1 MDFACYNGRE
11 GKLVQLEERNRGD
24 ADRFLSVVFGP
35 FVAARFFL
43 EHYYTILMDRSFEF
57 DFEEALKRLVRY
69 LLEGFSVGIAVQ
81 IISQKKVN
89 LQEVILVAVTASAV
103 LCLLDSFSP
112 TVSRGARSG
121 MGLGLGLGTVG
132 YKGFVPYAV

>member
-1 MDFACYNGRE
+1 MQRGEESPGKAGRHI
-11 GKLVQLEERNRGD
+11 
-24 ADRFLSVVFGP
+24 FVVFGP

-57 DFEEALKRLVRY
+57 DFEEAFKRLVRY

-89 LQEVILVAVTASAV
+89 LQEVILVAITASSCLA
-103 LCLLDSFSP
+103 LLDSFSP